1 MKKTYSAVLNYRKG
15 MKEKMRMGTISNF
28 NKLGIFIEYQN
39 IAGSQFNG
47 IHFYVYCGKPI
58 QWYSFLCII
67 RWYL

>member
-47 IHFYVYCGKPI
+47 IHFYV
-58 QWYSFLCII
+58 
-67 RWYL
+67 